1 MQIYYCHYFLLNHI
15 SYQKSHMYIITYQK
29 GGITT
34 KNVFELDYTQLKNNC
49 SPCDFSFQTTK
60 ELTALEGIIGQER
73 AVKAFDFGLAVKM
86 KGYNIYMSG
95 PSGTGKTTYACRSTK
110 EKAAKEP
117 VPSDWCYVYNFQN
130 PKNPIALSFQPGR
143 GKQFKEDME
152 KLVTALKKELQKVF
166 HSDDY
171 EKQKLAIAHTFEKKQ
186 DAFLDEMDATA
197 AEYDFYVKRSDSSLY
212 FLPLVNGE
220 PLEEEALASLSEE
233 ENERIETNSRI
244 LQEKTGPIL
253 REIQNCDKECEHQL
267 DELERKIGLD
277 AIGHYFEEISA
288 SYQNDDRVVSYIQEV
303 RKDILEHLDQFMD
316 TEDAE
321 SDVLASLLPM
331 LNKKTEEDVTLKYRV
346 NLIVDHSQTQG
357 APVVVSFNPTYSNLM
372 GDTEYD
378 SEFGNLTTDFMKIKG
393 GLFHQANGGYLI
405 VQAHDILSAPQ
416 AWEALRR
423 VIKTKEI
430 NMDSIRELTSVN
442 TAPTLK
448 PEPIPAQFKVIMIG
462 SDYFYDVLSQCD
474 EEFDKFFKI
483 HAQFDYE
490 MPRTHENIMKIAEF
504 IKGFVKR
511 ENSLEF
517 DVSAVCAII
526 DYSTRSASRQDR
538 LSTRFNYLSEILGEA
553 FTWAS
558 LEQAAIITAEHIQK
572 AISEK
577 EMRRSFYKEK
587 LEEMLDEG
595 VIMIDTVG
603 SEIGQINGLAVL
615 DMGNFCF
622 GTPSRI
628 TATTYVGKSG
638 IVNIEK
644 EARMSGQTHDKG
656 IQIITGFLGQTY
668 AQKFP
673 MALSCRVCF
682 EQNYNGID
690 GDSASSTELYC
701 IISSLSELPI
711 RQDLAVTGSVNQ
723 KGEIQAIGGVTHK
736 IEGFFDLC
744 KKRGL
749 TGTQG
754 VIIPVS
760 NVKDLVLNDEVVT
773 AVKNRDFHIY
783 PITHINEG
791 IELLMQY
798 PAGEKDIDGNFP
810 PDSVHGKV
818 YAKLKKFVKM
828 SQLKN

>member
-1 MQIYYCHYFLLNHI
+1 M
-15 SYQKSHMYIITYQK
+15 K
-29 GGITT
+29 GGIVT
-34 KNVFELDYTQLKNNC
+34 KKIAELDYTQLKNSC
-49 SPCDFSFQTTK
+49 SPDDFSFQTTA
-60 ELTALEGIIGQER
+60 ELKTLEGIIGQER

-95 PSGTGKTTYACRSTK
+95 PSGTGKTTYARRSA
-110 EKAAKEP
+110 ERKAANEP

-130 PKNPIALSFQPGR
+130 PKNPIALSFEAGV
-143 GKQFKEDME
+143 GKRFKEDME
-152 KLVTALKKELQKVF
+152 ELVTLFKRELQKTF
-166 HSDDY
+166 HSEDY
-171 EKQKLAIAHTFEKKQ
+171 ENQKLAIMHNCEKRQNTF
-186 DAFLDEMDATA
+186 LNEMDDIA
-197 AEYDFYVKRSDSSLY
+197 AEYDFFVKRTDTSLY

-220 PLEEEALASLSEE
+220 PLEGDALDNLSEDDKE
-233 ENERIETNSRI
+233 KIDNNSQI
-244 LQEKTGPIL
+244 IQEKTGPIL
-253 REIQNCDKECEHQL
+253 REIQKIEKECDQQL
-267 DELERKIGLD
+267 DELDRKIGLS
-277 AIGHYFEEISA
+277 AIGQHVEELSA
-288 SYQNDDRVVSYIQEV
+288 SYKKYDRVVSYINAVQ
-303 RKDILEHLDQFMD
+303 KDVLEHLDQFMD
-316 TEDAE
+316 HEEPET
-321 SDVLASLLPM
+321 DVLASLLPM
-331 LNKKTEEDVTLKYRV
+331 LNKKSTEDDTTLKYRV
-346 NLIVDHSQTQG
+346 NLVVDHSQTQG

-372 GDTEYD
+372 GETEYD

-405 VQAHDILSAPQ
+405 VQAQDILSAPQ

-430 NMDSIRELTSVN
+430 NMDSIRELLN
-442 TAPTLK
+442 TNVASTLK
-448 PEPIPAQFKVIMIG
+448 PEPIPAKLKVIMIG
-462 SDYFYDVLSQCD
+462 SDYFYEILSQCD

-483 HAQFDYE
+483 RAEFDYE
-490 MPRTHENIMKIAEF
+490 MPRSNENIFKIAQF
-504 IKGFVKR
+504 IKGFVER
-511 ENSLEF
+511 EHTLEF

-526 DYSTRSASRQDR
+526 EYSTRSAARQDK

-553 FTWAS
+553 FTWAQ
-558 LEQAAIITAEHIQK
+558 LEDAPIITAEHICK
-572 AISEK
+572 AIHEK
-577 EMRRSFYKEK
+577 EQRRSFYKEK
-587 LEEMLDEG
+587 LDEMLDEE
-595 VIMIDTVG
+595 VIIIDTTG
-603 SEIGQINGLAVL
+603 TEIGQINGLAVL
-615 DMGNFCF
+615 DMGNYAF

-749 TGTQG
+749 TGNQG

-773 AVKNRDFHIY
+773 AVKNGIFHIY

-798 PAGEKDIDGNFP
+798 PAGEKNEQGEFP

-818 YAKLKKFVKM
+818 YEKLKAFAKA
-828 SQLKN
+828 SQIKS

>member
-1 MQIYYCHYFLLNHI
+1 MKPIA
-15 SYQKSHMYIITYQK
+15 
-29 GGITT
+29 
-34 KNVFELDYTQLKNNC
+34 ELDYTQLKNTC
-49 SPCDFSFQTTK
+49 APETFTFQTTA
-60 ELTALEGIIGQER
+60 ELETLEGIIGQDR
-73 AVKAFDFGLAVKM
+73 AVKAFDFGLEVKM

-95 PSGTGKTTYACRSTK
+95 PSGTGKTTYARNSA
-110 EKAAKEP
+110 EKKAKTEP

-130 PKNPIALSFQPGR
+130 PKNPIALSFEPGR
-143 GKQFKEDME
+143 GKQFKEDMA
-152 KLVTALKKELQKVF
+152 KLVSVIKKELQKVF
-166 HSDDY
+166 QSEDF
-171 EKQKLAIAHTFEKKQ
+171 EKQKLAIIHTFEKGQNALVDK
-186 DAFLDEMDATA
+186 MDAIA
-197 AEYDFYVKRSDSSLY
+197 AEYDFFVKRSDTSLY

-220 PLEEEALASLSEE
+220 PLEGDALELLSAE
-233 ENERIETNSRI
+233 ENEIIDHNSQI
-244 LQEKTGPIL
+244 LQEKTSPIL
-253 REIQNCDKECEHQL
+253 REIQNLEKECDKKLE
-267 DELERKIGLD
+267 ELEQKLGMS
-277 AIGHYFEEISA
+277 AIEDPISKMSA
-288 SYQNDDRVVSYIQEV
+288 DYRTYERVISYLEAV

-316 TEDAE
+316 SEEPQQDA
-321 SDVLASLLPM
+321 LAALLPM
-331 LNKKTEEDVTLKYRV
+331 LNKKPEEDTTLKYRI
-346 NLIVDHSQTQG
+346 NLIVDHSETKG
-357 APVVVSFNPTYSNLM
+357 APVIVTFNPTYSNLM

-430 NMDSIRELTSVN
+430 NMDSLRELNNANVV
-442 TAPTLK
+442 PTLK
-448 PEPIPAQFKVIMIG
+448 PEPIPAKLKVIMIG
-462 SDYFYDVLSQCD
+462 SDYFYEVLSQCD

-483 HAQFDYE
+483 RAEFDYE
-490 MPRTHENIMKIAEF
+490 MPRNYENIYKIAQF
-504 IKGFVKR
+504 IKGFVER
-511 ENSLEF
+511 EHTLEF

-526 DYSTRSASRQDR
+526 EYSTRSAARQDK
-538 LSTRFNYLSEILGEA
+538 LSTRFNHLSEILGEA
-553 FTWAS
+553 FTWAQMENAS
-558 LEQAAIITAEHIQK
+558 IITAEHIQK
-572 AISEK
+572 AIHEK
-577 EMRRSFYKEK
+577 EQRRSFYKEK
-587 LEEMLDEG
+587 LEEMLDEET
-595 VIMIDTVG
+595 IMIDTTG

-615 DMGNFCF
+615 DMGDYAF

-656 IQIITGFLGQTY
+656 VQIITGFLGQTY

-673 MALSCRVCF
+673 MSLSCRVCF
-682 EQNYNGID
+682 EQNYSGID

-749 TGTQG
+749 TGNQG
-754 VIIPVS
+754 VLIPVS
-760 NVKDLVLNDEVVT
+760 NIKDLVLNDEVVT
-773 AVKNRDFHIY
+773 AVKDGIFHIY

-798 PAGEKDIDGNFP
+798 PAGEKNEQGEFP
-810 PDSVHGKV
+810 KDSVHGKV
-818 YAKLKKFVKM
+818 YAKLKAFAKA
-828 SQLKN
+828 SQEKN

>member
-1 MQIYYCHYFLLNHI
+1 M
-15 SYQKSHMYIITYQK
+15 
-29 GGITT
+29 
-34 KNVFELDYTQLKNNC
+34 
-49 SPCDFSFQTTK
+49 
-60 ELTALEGIIGQER
+60 
-73 AVKAFDFGLAVKM
+73 KM

-110 EKAAKEP
+110 RKAKDEP
-117 VPSDWCYVYNFQN
+117 VPKDWCYVYNFQN
-130 PKNPIALSFQPGR
+130 PKNPIALSFAPGI

-152 KLVTALKKELQKVF
+152 RLVTTLKKELQKVF

-171 EKQKLAIAHTFEKKQ
+171 EKQKLAITHDFEKKQ
-186 DAFLDEMDATA
+186 DLFLNEMDATA
-197 AEYDFYVKRSDSSLY
+197 AEYDFFVKRTDTSLY

-220 PLEEEALASLSEE
+220 PLEEEDINALSDEE
-233 ENERIETNSRI
+233 KEAIDNHSQI

-253 REIQNCDKECEHQL
+253 REIQNCEKECEQQL
-267 DELERKIGLD
+267 DELDRKVGLS
-277 AIGHYFEEISA
+277 AIGGHMEEIST
-288 SYQNDDRVVSYIQEV
+288 SYKDYDRVVSYINEV
-303 RKDILEHLDQFMD
+303 QKDILEHLNQFMD
-316 TEDAE
+316 TEEPEA
-321 SDVLASLLPM
+321 DVLASLLPM
-331 LNKKTEEDVTLKYRV
+331 LNKKSEEDATLKYRV
-346 NLIVDHSQTQG
+346 NLIVDHSETQG
-357 APVVVSFNPTYSNLM
+357 APVVVTFNPTYSNLM

-448 PEPIPAQFKVIMIG
+448 PEPIPAEFKVIMIG
-462 SDYFYDVLSQCD
+462 SDYFYEVLSQCD

-483 HAQFDYE
+483 RAEFDYE
-490 MPRTHENIMKIAEF
+490 MPRTHENIYKIAEF
-504 IKGFVKR
+504 IKGFVER
-511 ENSLEF
+511 EHTLEF
-517 DVSAVCAII
+517 DVSAVCATI
-526 DYSTRSASRQDR
+526 DYSTRSASRQDK

-553 FTWAS
+553 FTWAQ
-558 LEQAAIITAEHIQK
+558 LENASIITAEHIQK
-572 AISEK
+572 AIYEK
-577 EMRRSFYKEK
+577 EQRRSFYKEK
-587 LEEMLDEG
+587 LEEMLDED
-595 VIMIDTVG
+595 VIMIDTTG
-603 SEIGQINGLAVL
+603 TEIGQINGLAVL
-615 DMGNFCF
+615 DMGDFCF

-656 IQIITGFLGQTY
+656 VQIITGFLGQTY

-673 MALSCRVCF
+673 MSLSCRVCF

-723 KGEIQAIGGVTHK
+723 KGEVQAIGGVTHK

-754 VIIPVS
+754 VLIPVS

-773 AVKNRDFHIY
+773 AVKDGVFHIY

-798 PAGEKDIDGNFP
+798 PAGEKNEQGEFP
-810 PDSVHGKV
+810 FDTVHGKV
-818 YAKLKKFVKM
+818 YAKLKKFAKA
-828 SQLKN
+828 SQNRN

>member
-1 MQIYYCHYFLLNHI
+1 MKPIA
-15 SYQKSHMYIITYQK
+15 
-29 GGITT
+29 
-34 KNVFELDYTQLKNNC
+34 ELDYTQLKNTC
-49 SPCDFSFQTTK
+49 APETFTFQTTA
-60 ELTALEGIIGQER
+60 ELETLEGIIGQDR
-73 AVKAFDFGLAVKM
+73 AVKAFDFGLEVKM

-95 PSGTGKTTYACRSTK
+95 PSGTGKTTYARNSA
-110 EKAAKEP
+110 EKKAKTEP

-130 PKNPIALSFQPGR
+130 PKNPIALSFEPGR
-143 GKQFKEDME
+143 GKQFKEDMA
-152 KLVTALKKELQKVF
+152 KLVTVIKKELQKVF
-166 HSDDY
+166 QSEDF
-171 EKQKLAIAHTFEKKQ
+171 EKQKLAIIHTFEKGQNALVDK
-186 DAFLDEMDATA
+186 MDAIA
-197 AEYDFYVKRSDSSLY
+197 AEYDFFVKRSDTSLY

-220 PLEEEALASLSEE
+220 PLEGDALELLSAE
-233 ENERIETNSRI
+233 ENEIIDHNSQI
-244 LQEKTGPIL
+244 LQEKTSPIL
-253 REIQNCDKECEHQL
+253 REIQNLEKECDKKLE
-267 DELERKIGLD
+267 ELEQKLGMS
-277 AIGHYFEEISA
+277 AIEDPISKMSA
-288 SYQNDDRVVSYIQEV
+288 DYQTYERVISYLEAV

-316 TEDAE
+316 SEEPQQDA
-321 SDVLASLLPM
+321 LAALLPM
-331 LNKKTEEDVTLKYRV
+331 LNKKPEEDTTLKYRV
-346 NLIVDHSQTQG
+346 NLIVDHSETKG
-357 APVVVSFNPTYSNLM
+357 APVIVTFNPTYSNLM

-430 NMDSIRELTSVN
+430 NMDSLRELNNANVV
-442 TAPTLK
+442 PTLK
-448 PEPIPAQFKVIMIG
+448 PEPIPAKLKVIMIG
-462 SDYFYDVLSQCD
+462 SDYFYEVLSQCD

-483 HAQFDYE
+483 RAEFDYE
-490 MPRTHENIMKIAEF
+490 MPRNHENIYKIARF
-504 IKGFVKR
+504 IKGFVER
-511 ENSLEF
+511 EHTLEF

-526 DYSTRSASRQDR
+526 EYSTRSAARQDK

-553 FTWAS
+553 FTWAQMENAS
-558 LEQAAIITAEHIQK
+558 IITAEHIQK
-572 AISEK
+572 AIHEK
-577 EMRRSFYKEK
+577 EQRRSFYKEK
-587 LEEMLDEG
+587 LEEMLDEET
-595 VIMIDTVG
+595 IMIDTTG

-615 DMGNFCF
+615 DMGDYAF

-644 EARMSGQTHDKG
+644 EARMSGHTHDKG
-656 IQIITGFLGQTY
+656 VQIITGFLGQTY

-673 MALSCRVCF
+673 MSLSCRVCF
-682 EQNYNGID
+682 EQNYSGID

-749 TGTQG
+749 TGNQG
-754 VIIPVS
+754 VLIPVS
-760 NVKDLVLNDEVVT
+760 NIKDLVLNDEVVT
-773 AVKNRDFHIY
+773 AVKDGIFHIY

-798 PAGEKDIDGNFP
+798 PAGEKNEQGEFP
-810 PDSVHGKV
+810 KDSVHGKV
-818 YAKLKKFVKM
+818 YAKLKAFAKA
-828 SQLKN
+828 SQEKN